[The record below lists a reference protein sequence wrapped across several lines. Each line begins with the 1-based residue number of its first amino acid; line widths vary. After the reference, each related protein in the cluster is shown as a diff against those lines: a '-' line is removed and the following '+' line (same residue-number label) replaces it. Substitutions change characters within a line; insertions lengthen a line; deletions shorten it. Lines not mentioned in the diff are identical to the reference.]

1 MQVIQKNVSFY
12 EYMDS
17 KELFNKIKN
26 NHIGFSVAKKKQ
38 KYFVKKLNHVK
49 IGNKND
55 EQKK

>member
-1 MQVIQKNVSFY
+1 
-12 EYMDS
+12 MDS

-26 NHIGFSVAKKKQ
+26 NQIGFSVAKKKQ
-38 KYFVKKLNHVK
+38 KYFVKQLNHVN